1 VLIGNLVACPDVVLW
16 GIDLKRGM
24 ELGPWASCLD
34 RLATTP
40 GQAQSLL
47 ADAVAILQ
55 ARAAKLAAEGHRTWE
70 PSPGAPALV
79 IIIDEYAELAEAAAE
94 AIGDADSIARLGRA
108 LAVTLI
114 AATQRP
120 TQKAMGQSAVRSQ
133 MDLRVA
139 FRVRERKDVD
149 LILGQGM
156 LTAGWLAHKLNA
168 PGKFLISAPEYD
180 TPRRARAYLVTDQAV
195 SDAAAQYAGQRPEL
209 DEVSQLAIR
218 DNHVLAGPVPVSG
231 LTEAPDTPSEEANG
245 PWQAGDEA
253 KPDNSS
259 EAILWVALSLAPDD
273 GITVRELMTA
283 TGMGRR
289 WVYYRLKKLA
299 AAGRAT
305 QTARG
310 LWHATATQV
319 DDDE

>member
-1 VLIGNLVACPDVVLW
+1 
-16 GIDLKRGM
+16 M
-24 ELGPWASCLD
+24 
-34 RLATTP
+34 
-40 GQAQSLL
+40 
-47 ADAVAILQ
+47 
-55 ARAAKLAAEGHRTWE
+55 
-70 PSPGAPALV
+70 

-156 LTAGWLAHKLNA
+156 LAAGWLAHKLNA

-180 TPRRARAYLVTDQAV
+180 TPRRARAYLSPTRPSADT
-195 SDAAAQYAGQRPEL
+195 AAHYAAQRPEL

-218 DNHVLAGPVPVSG
+218 DDHVPAGPVPVSG
-231 LTEAPDTPSEEANG
+231 LAEAPDTPSGEANG
-245 PWQAGDEA
+245 TWQAEDEA

-259 EAILWVALSLAPDD
+259 EAILWAALSLAPDD

-289 WVYYRLKKLA
+289 WVYYRLQKLA

-310 LWHATATQV
+310 LWHATTSQG